1 MRFEPADET
10 DDVRRAMDEEPAA
23 SEGEAGQE
31 DPFEGESGEWLHPI
45 SLLFSVA
52 GSVRS
57 FLIPGLLMIVLAR
70 SGGYEVWLMA
80 AFVPA
85 VIYAV
90 AHYFTLRYRLAD
102 DELVIRRGV
111 FVKRTRS
118 IPYARIQ
125 NIDLT
130 TNPFHRIFR
139 VANVKIETASG
150 GTEAEASLSVLS
162 LEAVATMRRRV
173 FSGTRSSAADALVS
187 RETGEAWAGVDAP
200 GDTAFGR
207 DASDVGGVSADVTE
221 ATAGTAAHDPSRTSS
236 RRDPASM
243 RGKRVHSMTLDDVV
257 AYGMMSNRGFAIVA
271 ALLGV
276 LWQFDIRDR
285 IQVSLPDFSTPRTAV
300 LAIVILVMLGL
311 FGVWFLS
318 VVWAVLRL
326 YGFELTREGEDLRT
340 TCGLF
345 TRHAMTTP
353 RHRVQFLA
361 VRERFLHRQ
370 FGRLAIR
377 TETAGGDL
385 STDSGVHRN
394 WIVPLARRED
404 LPELLAE
411 IQPGTS
417 FEDVEWR
424 SIDSRALRRLF
435 RKGLVFALVVSG
447 GLYFLIGPW
456 ALIALASL
464 SVLAWI
470 TARIRVRVLGFSV
483 RDRTVMLRDGWW
495 TRSREA
501 VRIAKIQ
508 TLSLSQ
514 SPFDRRYRMAALTLD
529 TAGAWGTTQRIRI
542 PFLPVRVAVRLMR
555 DLRQAAAATEFRW

>member
-1 MRFEPADET
+1 MRFEPVDET
-10 DDVRRAMDEEPAA
+10 EEIGNEAQAGDDNPFA
-23 SEGEAGQE
+23 E
-31 DPFEGESGEWLHPI
+31 DSGDWLHPA
-45 SLLFSVA
+45 SLLFSIT

-70 SGGYEVWLMA
+70 RGGYEIWLMA

-85 VIYAV
+85 VIYAI
-90 AHYFTLRYRLAD
+90 ARYFTLRYLLSA
-102 DELVIRRGV
+102 DELVIREGV
-111 FVKRTRS
+111 FIKRTRS

-125 NIDLT
+125 NIDMT
-130 TNPFHRIFR
+130 TNPFHRLFR

-162 LEAVATMRRRV
+162 LDAVAAMRGRVFAGATPDREAVDSEAISDPPELASFGPGAAEPLPNTGSLGEPAAT
-173 FSGTRSSAADALVS
+173 SAAKAV
-187 RETGEAWAGVDAP
+187 
-200 GDTAFGR
+200 
-207 DASDVGGVSADVTE
+207 
-221 ATAGTAAHDPSRTSS
+221 
-236 RRDPASM
+236 RRDPAQSS
-243 RGKRVHSMTLDDVV
+243 GKLVHSMTLDDVV
-257 AYGMMSNRGFAIVA
+257 SYGMMSNRGFAIVA
-271 ALLGV
+271 ALLGIV
-276 LWQFDIRDR
+276 WQFDIRDR
-285 IQVSLPDFSTPRTAV
+285 IQFSLPDFSTPRTAA
-300 LAIVILVMLGL
+300 LAIVILVLLGL
-311 FGVWFLS
+311 FGIWLLS

-326 YGFELTREGEDLRT
+326 YGFRLTREGEDLRT

-345 TRHAMTTP
+345 TRHVKTTP

-361 VRERFLHRQ
+361 VRERLLHRW

-377 TETAGGDL
+377 TETAGGDM
-385 STDSGVHRN
+385 SSQSGVHRN
-394 WIVPLARRED
+394 WIVPLARREE
-404 LPELLAE
+404 LPNLLAE

-447 GLYFLIGPW
+447 ALYFVIGLW
-456 ALIALASL
+456 TLIALASF

-529 TAGAWGTTQRIRI
+529 TAGSWGTTQRIRI
-542 PFLPVRVAVRLMR
+542 PFLPIRTAVRLMR
-555 DLRQAAAATEFRW
+555 DLREAAAATEFRW